1 MGWKEHVPDWA
12 IRNRY
17 LRRFWQ
23 MVRVAQGHKFAR
35 QHTFF
40 DDDIFLVS
48 YPKSGN
54 TWTRFLVANLMNP
67 NEDVS
72 FTNIERLVPEIYLN
86 YDAQLLGLPRPRVFK
101 SHDPY
106 DPRYRRAVCIV
117 RDPRDVAV
125 SYFTYAKKIKKVAPD
140 AGFDEYMERFMS
152 GTIDAFGSWGENVG
166 SWLGARMGTDGFFVV
181 RYEDL
186 LADGH
191 AQMVRLAS
199 FLGIDATDELVSR
212 AIEQSSIDRMRSLEK
227 TQQSDWKM
235 TKHSDTS
242 VSFFR
247 SGQSGGWKDD
257 LPEKWVD
264 EIWSAWGDTMTELG
278 YSREG
283 LGAGEPE

>member
-12 IRNRY
+12 IRNTY
-17 LRRFWQ
+17 LRRLWQ
-23 MVRVAQGHKFAR
+23 MMRVAQGHRFTR

-40 DDDIFLVS
+40 EDDIFLVS

-67 NEDVS
+67 SEDVS

-86 YDAQLLGLPRPRVFK
+86 NDAQLLKLPRPRVFK

-117 RDPRDVAV
+117 RDPRDIAV
-125 SYFTYAKKIKKVAPD
+125 SYFTYAKKIKKVDPD
-140 AGFDEYMERFMS
+140 AGFDEYMEQFMC
-152 GTIDAFGSWGENVG
+152 GAVDAFGSWGENVG
-166 SWLGARMGTDGFFVV
+166 SWLGARRDTNGFLVI

-186 LADGH
+186 LSDGH
-191 AQMVRLAS
+191 AQMVRLAD
-199 FLGIDATDELVSR
+199 FLQIEATDELVTR

-227 TQQSDWKM
+227 NQQSEWQM
-235 TKHSDTS
+235 TKYSDKS

-247 SGQSGGWKDD
+247 SGQSGGWKAD
-257 LPEKWVD
+257 LPAKWSD
-264 EIWSAWGDTMTELG
+264 RIWSVWGDTMGELG
-278 YSREG
+278 YSRDGVE
-283 LGAGEPE
+283 AGELG